1 MSSSTLEKP
10 LDLSAL
16 SDRYEIVGEYAPLGP
31 NRRYPARRGEDGR
44 DVLITILHAAPEVAQ
59 GKAIA
64 QFAADVNL
72 LTTLSHP
79 NVPQVLEGRW
89 IGDDA
94 FAYVTDRIQ
103 GPTLAELLKGERL
116 PKPRIADI
124 LADVDGVLEWAR
136 GERLSHRAVTPDNIW
151 IERGTNRIFVSL
163 EPTDAPKTNRPDPR
177 DDARTIGA
185 LAFAMLTAKP
195 MTDEHDGTLASMRP
209 DLPQRVVEATEK
221 VAACTINDETPDVSG
236 FLASLAMADA
246 IKEGELEVARVE
258 AEFRAQM
265 KAEREKWEAEQQACQ
280 LANDAQAKKFAEERA
295 EYERRSAKERE
306 QLESARAEIDKRRA
320 EVQEARAELDNARA
334 AYKQKKA
341 ELETRAKQ
349 VDKHMGELEKQKR
362 SLEKR
367 AAQLEARAAEL
378 EQRNQE
384 LLELAALA
392 STAAQA
398 VDVAADVPET
408 QVGLMDRLKHVGEIT
423 RPTQEVEAVDDTED
437 LVDEPAQDDVEVMH
451 EAIEAEEETHSWTPI
466 ETAEPWTIPLETD
479 EPVRTIQYEAAA
491 VPEKPERGK
500 RPAWVVPAGIAG
512 AVLLIVGAAFGIGRS
527 RSNDTPVVNTVASS
541 PVGQRPAVVTP
552 ATPVRADS
560 AAGSIAPLSDSAAF
574 TALRDSIAAADEARR
589 IRRERAAAAAA
600 AEAAAERQRPR
611 TYTDST
617 GTVWTYTPPPAAKP
631 RPDTTTGA
639 TTVPPPPAVSTP
651 KLDSLVRPSLTPVKP
666 KPDTLVKPKPDTS
679 VRAKPDTTARRR

>member
-16 SDRYEIVGEYAPLGP
+16 SDKYEIVGEYAPLGP
-31 NRRYPARRGEDGR
+31 NRRYPGRRREDGR
-44 DVLITILHAAPEVAQ
+44 DVLVTILRAAPEVAQ

-103 GPTLAELLKGERL
+103 GTTLAELLKGERM
-116 PKPRIADI
+116 PNPRIADI

-151 IERGTNRIFVSL
+151 IERGTNRVFVSL
-163 EPTDAPKTNRPDPR
+163 EPTDAPKTNRPDAR
-177 DDARTIGA
+177 DDARTIGG
-185 LAFAMLTAKP
+185 LARVMLTAKP
-195 MTDEHDGTLASMRP
+195 ATEEHDGTLVTMRP
-209 DLPQRVVEATEK
+209 DLPQRVVDATEK
-221 VAACTINDETPDVSG
+221 VAGCTINDETPDISA

-265 KAEREKWEAEQQACQ
+265 KAEREKWEAEQQAWQ
-280 LANDAQAKKFAEERA
+280 LANDAQARKFAEERA

-306 QLESARAEIDKRRA
+306 QLEAARAEIDRRRN
-320 EVQEARAELDNARA
+320 EVQEARAELDTARA

-341 ELETRAKQ
+341 ELEARAKQ
-349 VDKHMGELEKQKR
+349 VDKRMGELEKQKR

-378 EQRNQE
+378 EQRNRE

-392 STAAQA
+392 SATAQSTA
-398 VDVAADVPET
+398 VNAEVPVT
-408 QVGLMDRLKHVGEIT
+408 AVGLVDRLKHAGEIT
-423 RPTQEVEAVDDTED
+423 RPTQEVEAIDD
-437 LVDEPAQDDVEVMH
+437 ADDVAEPPQGDVQVMR

-466 ETAEPWTIPLETD
+466 ETAEPWTVPLETD
-479 EPVRTIQYEAAA
+479 EPVRAIEYEAAA
-491 VPEKPERGK
+491 VAEKPARSK
-500 RPAWVVPAGIAG
+500 RPAWMVPAGIAG
-512 AVLLIVGAAFGIGRS
+512 AVLLVVGAAFGIGRS
-527 RSNDTPVVNTVASS
+527 RSNDTPVVNTVAAA
-541 PVGQRPAVVTP
+541 PAGQRAAVTTP

-560 AAGSIAPLSDSAAF
+560 AAGSIAPLSDSATF

-589 IRRERAAAAAA
+589 IRRERAATAAAA
-600 AEAAAERQRPR
+600 AAAQRQGPQ

-617 GTVWTYTPPPAAKP
+617 GTVWTYTPPPATNP
-631 RPDTTTGA
+631 RPDTPAAA
-639 TTVPPPPAVSTP
+639 TTAALPAVPAP
-651 KLDSLVRPSLTPVKP
+651 KLDSLVRPSLTPAKP
-666 KPDTLVKPKPDTS
+666 KPDTLVKPKPDTT
-679 VRAKPDTTARRR
+679 VKLKPDTTARGR